1 MLLSFWLLGFLALL
15 TLSALAAAV
24 MVEGR
29 RRLRRRAGTIGWVR
43 AWTGRGLSVA
53 LLFLLASATVADQ
66 QNRHFQYI
74 PSFAALFG
82 NISPNYRSGGLQAVS
97 AQQSGQHGV
106 GWTGSQP
113 GTVVKIQVPGP
124 ASGVAARPAYVY
136 LPAAYFDPAQ
146 ANRRFPVLYLL
157 HGSPGVAADWVRGG
171 RLDQAMD
178 RLISMGKV
186 SPFVVVMPDTNGGYR
201 RDLECQNVPNG
212 VQDET
217 YLTRDVVGY
226 VDSHL
231 RVRADRA
238 ARAIGGLSTGGYCA
252 VNLALRNQGT
262 FSVIMSSSGSGRPD
276 HGIYTGDLFGHD
288 RSRERA
294 NTPVEYL
301 PTLPL
306 RAPLH
311 VYLDSGRTDR
321 WATKETRHLH
331 LALRQRGVPTT
342 VRATAGGHSFETW
355 RLSLYRSLPWISQRL
370 EQGGDPPAPPPAGST
385 GETVRA
391 LDGPSVTAAS
401 IGVQPVPTLQLAAQ
415 FALSGQ

>member
-1 MLLSFWLLGFLALL
+1 MLLSLWFLGLLALL

-24 MVEGR
+24 VVEGR
-29 RRLRRRAGTIGWVR
+29 RRRRRQAGTIGWVR

-53 LLFLLASATVADQ
+53 LLFLLAVTTVADQ

-82 NISPNYRSGGLQAVS
+82 NISPNYRSGGLRAVV
-97 AQQSGQHGV
+97 AQQRGQHGRR
-106 GWTGSQP
+106 WAAAQP

-124 ASGVAARPAYVY
+124 ASAVAARPAYVY

-171 RLDQAMD
+171 RLDEAMD
-178 RLISMGKV
+178 RLISVGKV

-201 RDLECQNVPNG
+201 RDLECQNVPGG

-276 HGIYTGDLFGHD
+276 HGTYTGDLFGHD

-321 WATKETRHLH
+321 WATRETRRLH
-331 LALRQRGVPTT
+331 VAFRQRGVATT
-342 VRATAGGHSFETW
+342 VRTSVGGHSFGTW

-370 EQGGDPPAPPPAGST
+370 EQGAGVAQPSAGST
-385 GETVRA
+385 GGTVQA
-391 LDGPSVTAAS
+391 LDGPSVTVAS
-401 IGVQPVPTLQLAAQ
+401 SGGQPVPTLRLASR
-415 FALSGQ
+415 FALSGT